1 MYVIGL
7 GVKLISLDV
16 LTLIRHLM
24 ASWVG
29 GSFFFDIDI
38 IFIAYCIDS
47 TTRSNT
53 HSIYYHITGNITKYF
68 RKRVVILLYCMQT
81 GFLHLNKL
89 IDSKLMNTLIY
100 YISSQYFFSGSNLI
114 KIK

>member
-29 GSFFFDIDI
+29 GSFFYDMDI
-38 IFIAYCIDS
+38 IFIAYCIDF

-68 RKRVVILLYCMQT
+68 RKRVVILLYSMQT
-81 GFLHLNKL
+81 GFLYSNKL
-89 IDSKLMNTLIY
+89 IDSKLMNTSNIFLVVLI
-100 YISSQYFFSGSNLI
+100 
-114 KIK
+114 

>member
-1 MYVIGL
+1 MHVIGL

-53 HSIYYHITGNITKYF
+53 HSIYYHITGNNTKYF

-81 GFLHLNKL
+81 GFLYLNKL
-89 IDSKLMNTLIY
+89 IDSKLMNTSIY
-100 YISSQYFFSGSNLI
+100 YINS
-114 KIK
+114 